1 MTILMW
7 IVLLALVLFTADVLL
22 AIYQAH
28 CCRVTSRRQ
37 ARSSASRQKLM
48 AL

>member
-1 MTILMW
+1 MILMW
-7 IVLLALVLFTADVLL
+7 IVLLALVLFTVDVLL

-28 CCRVTSRRQ
+28 WFRVTSRRQ
-37 ARSSASRQKLM
+37 ARSSASRRKLM